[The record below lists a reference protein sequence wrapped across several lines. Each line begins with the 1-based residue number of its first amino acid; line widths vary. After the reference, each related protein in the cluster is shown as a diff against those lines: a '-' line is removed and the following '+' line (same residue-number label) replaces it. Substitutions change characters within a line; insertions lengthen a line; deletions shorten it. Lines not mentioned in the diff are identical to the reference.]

1 LYETS
6 YDAMVNATGVVEHRY
21 FRFRGKAGARAAARR
36 DRTWRTRLED
46 VFILAP
52 AHASLPPPR
61 FLPAVSAAS
70 VPAELMQ
77 SNTAQSVG
85 TRVWAYWD
93 AENQAGTTWPAGF
106 YTALILS
113 HF

>member
-1 LYETS
+1 
-6 YDAMVNATGVVEHRY
+6 MVNATGVVEHRY
-21 FRFRGKAGARAAARR
+21 FRFRGRAGARAAARR

-52 AHASLPPPR
+52 AHKSLTPPR

-85 TRVWAYWD
+85 MRVWAFWD
-93 AENQAGTTWPAGF
+93 AEKHAGYTWPAGC
-106 YTALILS
+106 YTAVIIS
-113 HF
+113 RF